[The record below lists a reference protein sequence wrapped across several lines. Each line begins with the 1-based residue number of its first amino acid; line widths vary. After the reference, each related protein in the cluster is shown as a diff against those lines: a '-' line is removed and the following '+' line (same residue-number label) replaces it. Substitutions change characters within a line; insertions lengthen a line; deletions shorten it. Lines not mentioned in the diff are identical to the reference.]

1 MVNDNNTIILLTKE
15 FGKLTLSNSEFSKFI
30 VNEKYTL
37 HSLLEPAFQEI
48 SNNINIFTWYK
59 DGEIHR
65 LGQPAS
71 YNIKSIYVYVKDII
85 DYPDIHNFRYDKS
98 DNIFKPILDNTISV
112 MYKPRCYING
122 IHYENNN
129 VFLKKSKVLSRIEK
143 LNTIFEQ

>member
-15 FGKLTLSNSEFSKFI
+15 FGKLTLSNSEFNKFI

-37 HSLLEPAFQEI
+37 HSLIEPAFQEL
-48 SNNINIFTWYK
+48 SNSSCIFTWYK
-59 DGEIHR
+59 NDEIHR
-65 LGQPAS
+65 LNQPSS
-71 YNIKSIYVYVKDII
+71 YTIKSINVYVKDII

-112 MYKPRCYING
+112 MYKPMCYING

>member
-59 DGEIHR
+59 NGEIHI
-65 LGQPAS
+65 LCQPAS

-129 VFLKKSKVLSRIEK
+129 AFLKKSKVLSRIEK

>member
-59 DGEIHR
+59 NGEIHR
-65 LGQPAS
+65 LGQQAS

-85 DYPDIHNFRYDKS
+85 DYPDIHNFRYDKR

-112 MYKPRCYING
+112 MYKPRCFING

>member
-1 MVNDNNTIILLTKE
+1 M
-15 FGKLTLSNSEFSKFI
+15 
-30 VNEKYTL
+30 
-37 HSLLEPAFQEI
+37 
-48 SNNINIFTWYK
+48 
-59 DGEIHR
+59 
-65 LGQPAS
+65 
-71 YNIKSIYVYVKDII
+71 YVKDII

-129 VFLKKSKVLSRIEK
+129 FLKKSKVLSRIEK